1 MGIFDIFKKKKE
13 ILITTTENGI
23 LSPTFLENN
32 VENITNP
39 EKIYSHEWRR
49 KLKTKSGGKI
59 FRIKYYGE
67 LHFKYKNLIVQTEF
81 APSKIFAV
89 DISNNEEILLFDG
102 CFHGYNAMFCDKY
115 SEEQIMNRTVD
126 KFYVSENG
134 NDKFEL
140 VISTY
145 NGIDYEDEFREEVD
159 SNGKIELVSG
169 KKIDFEEVKRNGF
182 DTLQI
187 WGFNENGE
195 KIEIIS
201 EELA

>member
-1 MGIFDIFKKKKE
+1 MGIFDIFKKKNE
-13 ILITTTENGI
+13 NSNSTTENGN

-32 VENITNP
+32 VENIVNP
-39 EKIYSHEWRR
+39 KKLQSHEWRR
-49 KLKTKSGGKI
+49 KIKTKSGGKI

-67 LHFKYKNLIVQTEF
+67 LHSKYKNLIVQTEF
-81 APSKIFAV
+81 APSKVYAV
-89 DISNNEEILLFDG
+89 DISNGNEFLLFDG

-115 SEEQIMNRTVD
+115 SKDQIKNRIAKKIYT
-126 KFYVSENG
+126 SENG
-134 NDKFEL
+134 NEKFEL
-140 VISTY
+140 IISTY

-159 SNGKIELVSG
+159 SNGKIELISG

-187 WGFNENGE
+187 WGINENGM
-195 KIEIIS
+195 KVEIVS

>member
-1 MGIFDIFKKKKE
+1 MEKKIENKIWRKNFQNK
-13 ILITTTENGI
+13 IL
-23 LSPTFLENN
+23 
-32 VENITNP
+32 
-39 EKIYSHEWRR
+39 WRA
-49 KLKTKSGGKI
+49 S
-59 FRIKYYGE
+59 FQV
-67 LHFKYKNLIVQTEF
+67 KNLIVQTEF

-89 DISNNEEILLFDG
+89 DISTNEEFLLFDG

-115 SEEQIMNRTVD
+115 SEDQIKNRIAD
-126 KFYVSENG
+126 KTYISENG

-140 VISTY
+140 IISTY

-159 SNGKIELVSG
+159 SNGKIELVSR

-187 WGFNENGE
+187 WGINESGI
-195 KIEIIS
+195 KIDIIS

>member
-13 ILITTTENGI
+13 NLITTTENGI

-39 EKIYSHEWRR
+39 EKLYSHEWRR
-49 KLKTKSGGKI
+49 KLKNKSGGKI
-59 FRIKYYGE
+59 FKIKYYGE
-67 LHFKYKNLIVQTEF
+67 LHSKYKNLIVQTEF

-89 DISNNEEILLFDG
+89 DISNNEEFLLFDG

-115 SEEQIMNRTVD
+115 SEEQIKDRTAD

-134 NDKFEL
+134 NDKFEI

-159 SNGKIELVSG
+159 SNGKIELISG
-169 KKIDFEEVKRNGF
+169 KKTDFEEVKRNGF

-187 WGFNENGE
+187 WAVNENGNTLE
-195 KIEIIS
+195 VVS
-201 EELA
+201 VELA